1 MRSLLLFVLAFVFFV
16 VGVSAGGFGAI
27 VMLAMAASSLLLAL
41 D

>member
-16 VGVSAGGFGAI
+16 VGVSTGGFGAI
-27 VMLAMAASSLLLAL
+27 ILWAMAASSLLLAV